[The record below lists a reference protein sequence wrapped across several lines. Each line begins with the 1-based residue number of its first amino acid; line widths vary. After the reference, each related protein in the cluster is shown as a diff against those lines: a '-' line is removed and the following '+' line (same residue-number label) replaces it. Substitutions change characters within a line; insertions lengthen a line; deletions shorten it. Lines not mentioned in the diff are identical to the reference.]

1 MQISATRHSSRIST
15 ESTASL
21 VSFGTGSGVLA
32 VATCT
37 DGVSGGSIC
46 DESGNVASTIDS
58 GSSEAAVVSVLVT
71 NSAAIATSASPIAAL
86 PIAVDGGSYAG
97 PKSAMRIGAWRSTI
111 DIAVS
116 WMPAELK
123 ASQ

>member
-1 MQISATRHSSRIST
+1 MQTSTTKHSSRISR
-15 ESTASL
+15 ELIASL

-37 DGVSGGSIC
+37 DGVSGGSIR

-58 GSSEAAVVSVLVT
+58 GSSEAAVMSVLVT

-86 PIAVDGGSYAG
+86 PIAVAGGSYAG
-97 PKSAMRIGAWRSTI
+97 PKSAMRNGAWGSTI

-116 WMPAELK
+116 WMP
-123 ASQ
+123 